1 MPLPISFTIKTE
13 RLTLRIPAKADI
25 PHIFAA
31 TKIKGFNDGMAWDS
45 PKKIEELLAP
55 LERNLK
61 SWKAGNAFAFTI
73 ENKKTTEFLGRISI
87 RPTKE
92 KDVWNIGFFTHP
104 KHQGKGIMS
113 EAVAAILNFGFTRL
127 NAINIEADYAIWNK
141 ASEKVLQKNGM
152 EFIQFIEKGLF
163 KKGKWVAENKVAIN
177 KMEWESFNG

>member
-13 RLTLRIPAKADI
+13 RLTLRIPSKADI

-31 TKIKGFNDGMAWDS
+31 TRIAGFNDGMGWN
-45 PKKIEELLAP
+45 PPEKIEELLAP

-61 SWKAGNAFAFTI
+61 SWKNGNAFAFTI
-73 ENKKTTEFLGRISI
+73 ADRKTTEFLGRISI
-87 RPTKE
+87 RPTKA

-113 EAVAAILNFGFTRL
+113 EAVAAILDFGFTKL
-127 NAINIEADYAIWNK
+127 KATSIEADYAVWNK

-152 EFIQFIEKGLF
+152 EYVQYIEKGLF
-163 KKGKWVAENKVAIN
+163 KKGEWVAENKLAIN